1 MGVDPEKRA
10 TLRRFAAVG
19 AASPLATFSDGQ
31 GSGSDGDT
39 TESETREAIAGY
51 VSTTPGAHFSKLRDD
66 LKLGTGESQYHLR
79 KLVEAG
85 AVEVRRD
92 GEYKRFFPRGRFSSF
107 EQVALGYLRR
117 ETARALVIEL
127 LQHPGASGAE
137 LAATLDVSRATI
149 SRYAKELDAAG
160 LLSREDGYS
169 VQEPETLITLLLRY
183 ADSFDDATASF
194 ASGAAGLLRYDP

>member
-19 AASPLATFSDGQ
+19 AASPLATLSDGQ
-31 GSGSDGDT
+31 GAESGDAA
-39 TESETREAIAGY
+39 ESETREAIAGY

-66 LKLGTGESQYHLR
+66 LKLGTGEAQYHLR
-79 KLVEAG
+79 KLADSGV
-85 AVEVRRD
+85 VVVHRD
-92 GEYKRFFPRGRFSSF
+92 GDYKRFFPANRFSSF

-117 ETARALVIEL
+117 ATARALVIEL
-127 LQHPGASGAE
+127 LRNPGASGTD
-137 LAATLDVSRATI
+137 LAATLDVSRATV
-149 SRYAKELDAAG
+149 SRYATELDAAG

-183 ADSFDDATASF
+183 ADSFDDATAAF
-194 ASGAAGLLRYDP
+194 ANSASGLLRYDP